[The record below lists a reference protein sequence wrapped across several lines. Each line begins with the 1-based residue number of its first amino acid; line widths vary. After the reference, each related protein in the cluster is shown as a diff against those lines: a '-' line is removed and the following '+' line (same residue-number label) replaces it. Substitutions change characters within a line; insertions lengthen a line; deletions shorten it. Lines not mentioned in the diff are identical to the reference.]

1 MDLFAYIS
9 PKKGELAIAVRRGE
23 RPEIYVIIDVG
34 IPNWSTFSIRF
45 PFAEDNPEDMP
56 ELIWG
61 ALRVLLDDL
70 SAFMLSQSYDEAII
84 TDIYARIL
92 ATFKGMSIKGSDTEH
107 GRGMDQSIKTY
118 EAEFDLP
125 RTFMNETQKKIVTS
139 AQGIIRR
146 QPPVRQLELTY
157 MKPNKTNPQDAAR
170 VIRQFRTKIIR
181 NQPSP
186 LYVLV
191 YNMKGIPVGVAPV
204 NKSKVPAGGQG
215 RLVLE

>member
-125 RTFMNETQKKIVTS
+125 RTFM
-139 AQGIIRR
+139 
-146 QPPVRQLELTY
+146 
-157 MKPNKTNPQDAAR
+157 KPNKTNPQDAAR